1 MTPVEHPESPAEL
14 QYNLSHAT
22 THEIVD
28 RTFRAIQT
36 RFRCL
41 DGTNGWLQ
49 VLCAASQS
57 KRQFKRR
64 SSLLPP
70 LSFFLFFFPVRS
82 ILQRRARPSC
92 WPAASSTTPRS
103 SPDWTP
109 GPWRGPSPSSSPGA
123 SSRDPRTATAR
134 RRSSGGASSRIT
146 SAKRRNNEGYRQRS
160 C

>member
-1 MTPVEHPESPAEL
+1 MTPVEHPESPAEF

-57 KRQFKRR
+57 DISFKA
-64 SSLLPP
+64 
-70 LSFFLFFFPVRS
+70 FVFVAAALFSVRS

-134 RRSSGGASSRIT
+134 RRSSGGASSWIT
-146 SAKRRNNEGYRQRS
+146 SAERRNNEGHRHGAADAVF
-160 C
+160 